1 RGLRAR
7 LERWRE
13 RLAGAMAAAVPPP
26 EGAVL
31 RALIVGDEEGI
42 DADLREAFTR
52 AGVVHVL
59 SISGLHVGLVAA
71 AGFALAR
78 RLLGRSERLLLA
90 VDVERLAALLS
101 LGPVALYAALA
112 GLGVATLRS
121 AIMVAAAV
129 LAGLLGRRAD
139 VLRTLALAALVLA
152 LAWPGTAAGRF
163 RTAGLVLWPGIALVR
178 TLAKPAWAAVD
189 VPIPSVL
196 ELALV
201 YGLLAALL
209 WLPRR
214 GARALALVALAGL
227 AADAAWWGNERC
239 SAARLRVTF
248 LDVGQGDAAV
258 LELPGG

>member
-1 RGLRAR
+1 
-7 LERWRE
+7 
-13 RLAGAMAAAVPPP
+13 
-26 EGAVL
+26 
-31 RALIVGDEEGI
+31 
-42 DADLREAFTR
+42 R

-152 LAWPGTAAGRF
+152 LAWPGTPLEIAFQLSFASVAAIGFGMR
-163 RTAGLVLWPGIALVR
+163 RLAPAAPAGSWR
-178 TLAKPAWAAVD
+178 
-189 VPIPSVL
+189 
-196 ELALV
+196 
-201 YGLLAALL
+201 
-209 WLPRR
+209 
-214 GARALALVALAGL
+214 
-227 AADAAWWGNERC
+227 
-239 SAARLRVTF
+239 ARLRAAALVSPCA
-248 LDVGQGDAAV
+248 LVGTAPLTAFHFHQVSLVGLVANPLAIPIFGSAVVVLGLGGACWWSMPAASRAATSTP
-258 LELPGG
+258 ERRWSGPSSGRARSCASTRWP

>member
-1 RGLRAR
+1 
-7 LERWRE
+7 
-13 RLAGAMAAAVPPP
+13 
-26 EGAVL
+26 
-31 RALIVGDEEGI
+31 
-42 DADLREAFTR
+42 REAFTR

-90 VDVERLAALLS
+90 VDVERLAALVS
-101 LGPVALYAALA
+101 LGPVALYTALA

-129 LAGLLGRRAD
+129 VSPCALVGTAPLTAFHFHQVSLVGLVANPLTIPIFGSAVVVLGLVGA
-139 VLRTLALAALVLA
+139 VVEPVVPGAAAAL
-152 LAWPGTAAGRF
+152 F
-163 RTAGLVLWPGIALVR
+163 RLAGLVLWPGIALVR

-189 VPIPSVL
+189 VPIPSLV

-201 YGLLAALL
+201 YGFLAGLL

-214 GARALALVALAGL
+214 GARVLALVALAGL
-227 AADAAWWGNERC
+227 AA
-239 SAARLRVTF
+239 
-248 LDVGQGDAAV
+248 
-258 LELPGG
+258 